1 MTLEAVDTV
10 TGNGRRS
17 MQKDP
22 KQLESRTIRQCED
35 PLGLPKK
42 DGKLLRI
49 SASVLEVLV
58 LQDGEVGELG
68 LKQRV

>member
-1 MTLEAVDTV
+1 MILEAGDTA

-58 LQDGEVGELG
+58 LQIGRSASLD
-68 LKQRV
+68 

>member
-1 MTLEAVDTV
+1 MTLEAVDTA
-10 TGNGRRS
+10 TGNGRQRV
-17 MQKDP
+17 QKDP

-58 LQDGEVGELG
+58 LQIGRSASLD
-68 LKQRV
+68 